1 MRWTRGPSVIPFKSI
16 LSSVLTVDTV
26 ASTATGGTTLVPSGA
41 LTSMDASGYDVY
53 TAALASANSV
63 SGGLPS
69 NGYFGANGTQS
80 PAVQLHFS
88 DNSAA
93 PNSVVL
99 NRPAPNDALSLQFAV
114 PPAYYTRLQI
124 YGTLTNGDSTVS
136 ITLTY
141 SDTSTA
147 TTTLTVPDWGSSS
160 EASGAVFVFVGGLG
174 RLGTQ
179 IFEKNYTFVIYGVN
193 VTCSQTKVLTS
204 VNVAVGGGSAAFT
217 FYGATA
223 W

>member
-1 MRWTRGPSVIPFKSI
+1 
-16 LSSVLTVDTV
+16 
-26 ASTATGGTTLVPSGA
+26 
-41 LTSMDASGYDVY
+41 
-53 TAALASANSV
+53 
-63 SGGLPS
+63 
-69 NGYFGANGTQS
+69 
-80 PAVQLHFS
+80 VQLHFS
-88 DNSAA
+88 DKSTA

-114 PPAYYTRLQI
+114 PPADYTRLQI
-124 YGTLTNGDSTVS
+124 YGTSTNGGTTLS

-141 SDTSTA
+141 SDTSTV

-160 EASGAVFVFVGGLG
+160 QASGPVFVFVGGLG

-193 VTCSQTKVLTS
+193 VTCNQNKLLTS
-204 VNVAVGGGSAAFT
+204 VKLAVGGGSAAFT